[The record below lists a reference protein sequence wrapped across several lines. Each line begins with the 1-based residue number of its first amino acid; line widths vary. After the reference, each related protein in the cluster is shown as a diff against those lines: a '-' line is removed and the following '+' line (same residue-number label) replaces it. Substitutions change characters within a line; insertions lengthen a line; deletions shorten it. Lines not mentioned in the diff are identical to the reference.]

1 MVGMLVQLVTLRREI
16 SRPATSRSQRGM
28 MTSVPAPTIVV
39 CITLTMP
46 VMWNI
51 GTTASTTVSG
61 RSPGPRA
68 GWRTALCIRL
78 EWWWMQPLGRPVVP
92 LV

>member
-16 SRPATSRSQRGM
+16 RRPAISRSQRGM
-28 MTSVPAPTIVV
+28 MTSVPAIRMVV
-39 CITLTMP
+39 CIMLTTP

-51 GTTASTTVSG
+51 GTTASTIASDE
-61 RSPGPRA
+61 PRPQSWPA
-68 GWRTALCIRL
+68 QALCIRL

>member
-1 MVGMLVQLVTLRREI
+1 MAE
-16 SRPATSRSQRGM
+16 
-28 MTSVPAPTIVV
+28 

-51 GTTASTTVSG
+51 GTTARVTFSALPLPQSVL
-61 RSPGPRA
+61 A
-68 GWRTALCIRL
+68 TALCIRL
-78 EWWWMQPLGRPVVP
+78 AWVCMQPLGRPVVP